1 MEKNL
6 PQIAQF
12 GHAELKA
19 FVAAGKTIIDLRD
32 APSFGAAHIP
42 GSINIGLTP
51 QSVNW
56 LRIAVEPDQ
65 EIALLAN
72 SKQDIDQA
80 AAQFIGAGYTRIAGY
95 SIGIMEWVFQ
105 GEETGFLPQLSIHG
119 LKRVLEKYSDHR
131 VLDVRTDDE
140 WRQGHIAGA
149 VHIPLSLLIK
159 QGLDMDK
166 ETHISIVCAAGYRSN
181 IAGSHLKSLGFAHVY
196 SVIGGMNAWKM
207 KYATER

>member
-1 MEKNL
+1 MKEDL
-6 PQIAQF
+6 SQPAQF
-12 GHAELKA
+12 SHAELKA
-19 FVAAGKTIIDLRD
+19 FVAAGKTIVDLRD

-56 LRIAVEPDQ
+56 LKLVLDPDQ

-80 AAQFIGAGYTRIAGY
+80 AAQCTGAGYTRLAGY
-95 SIGIMEWVFQ
+95 SIGIMEWVFA

-119 LKRVLEKYSDHR
+119 LKRVLEKYPDHR
-131 VLDVRTDDE
+131 VLDVRTDEE

-149 VHIPLSLLIK
+149 VHMPLPQLVK
-159 QGLDMDK
+159 QGLEMDR
-166 ETHISIVCAAGYRSN
+166 ETHISAVCAAGYRSN
-181 IAGSHLKSLGFAHVY
+181 IAGSHLKSRGFPHVY

-207 KYATER
+207 KFATER

>member
-12 GHAELKA
+12 SHAELKA

-56 LRIAVEPDQ
+56 LRIAVEPEQ

-72 SKQDIDQA
+72 SKHDIDQA
-80 AAQFIGAGYTRIAGY
+80 AAQCTAADYTLLAGY
-95 SIGIMEWVFQ
+95 SIGIMEWVFA
-105 GEETGFLPQLSIHG
+105 GEETGYLPQLSIHG
-119 LKRVLEKYSDHR
+119 LKRVLEKYPDHR

-140 WRQGHIAGA
+140 WRQGHIVGA

-166 ETHISIVCAAGYRSN
+166 EIHISAVCAAGYRSN
-181 IAGSHLKSLGFAHVY
+181 IAGSHLKSLGFTHVY

>member
-6 PQIAQF
+6 PQTVPF
-12 GHAELKA
+12 GCAEIKA

-51 QSVNW
+51 QSVN
-56 LRIAVEPDQ
+56 LLIIAVEQEQ

-80 AAQFIGAGYTRIAGY
+80 AAQFAGAGYTRIAGF

-119 LKRVLEKYSDHR
+119 LKRVL
-131 VLDVRTDDE
+131 DVRTDDE

-149 VHIPLSLLIK
+149 VHTPLSLLIK
-159 QGLDMDK
+159 QGLEMDR
-166 ETHISIVCAAGYRSN
+166 ETHISAVCAAGYRSN
-181 IAGSHLKSLGFAHVY
+181 IAGSHLKSLGFTHVY
-196 SVIGGMNAWKM
+196 SVIGGMNAWKI